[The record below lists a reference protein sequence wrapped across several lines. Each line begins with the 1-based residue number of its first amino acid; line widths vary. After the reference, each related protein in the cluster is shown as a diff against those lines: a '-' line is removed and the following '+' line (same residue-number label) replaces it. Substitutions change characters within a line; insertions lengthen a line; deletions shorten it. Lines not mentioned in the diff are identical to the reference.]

1 MFFFLASF
9 RTLKISAFQIN
20 NADGKE
26 RRLNVTILQH
36 GKPTKEV
43 LHAQCLLRD
52 TAKKVILNYNTTSSP
67 LHNTTTQQT
76 TAALV
81 VKQLLNRIP
90 FLKFQLT
97 QMLSTTNVPTKKKM
111 KVTGELLN
119 TAKILEATSW
129 LVTLRMETTANR
141 NAVKEMKEFRLT
153 YQLIP
158 HKDFRKQSKPDQENK
173 SLILVR
179 SSTKLPILL
188 QKEQNAVL
196 EGSNSSLTSLL
207 TNH

>member
-1 MFFFLASF
+1 
-9 RTLKISAFQIN
+9 
-20 NADGKE
+20 
-26 RRLNVTILQH
+26 
-36 GKPTKEV
+36 
-43 LHAQCLLRD
+43 
-52 TAKKVILNYNTTSSP
+52 
-67 LHNTTTQQT
+67 
-76 TAALV
+76 
-81 VKQLLNRIP
+81 
-90 FLKFQLT
+90 
-97 QMLSTTNVPTKKKM
+97 MLSTTNVPTKKKM

-153 YQLIP
+153 YQRIP